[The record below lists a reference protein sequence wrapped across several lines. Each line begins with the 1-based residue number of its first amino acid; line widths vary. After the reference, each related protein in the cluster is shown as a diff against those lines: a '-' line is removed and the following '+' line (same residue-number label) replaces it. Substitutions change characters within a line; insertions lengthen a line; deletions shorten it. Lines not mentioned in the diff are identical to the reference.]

1 MGAGRDLFARRKDGS
16 EFLVEI
22 GLNPI
27 HTQDGLFVLTVIVD
41 ISARRQAEE
50 ALEKERA
57 FLRQVIDI
65 DPNFI
70 FAKDREG
77 RFTLVNQ
84 AVADAYGTTV
94 EGLIG
99 KTDADFNPNRDEVEY
114 FHRMDLEVI
123 DNLQERFVP
132 EEHFNR
138 RAGANS
144 LVADR

>member
-1 MGAGRDLFARRKDGS
+1 MGAGRDLFARRKDGG

-84 AVADAYGTTV
+84 AVADRLRHDGG
-94 EGLIG
+94 GL
-99 KTDADFNPNRDEVEY
+99 DR
-114 FHRMDLEVI
+114 
-123 DNLQERFVP
+123 Q
-132 EEHFNR
+132 NR
-138 RAGANS
+138 RGFQFPS
-144 LVADR
+144 R

>member
-1 MGAGRDLFARRKDGS
+1 M
-16 EFLVEI
+16 
-22 GLNPI
+22 
-27 HTQDGLFVLTVIVD
+27 LTAIVD
-41 ISARRQAEE
+41 ISERRRAEE

-94 EGLIG
+94 EELIG

-123 DNLQERFVP
+123 DNLQERFVA
-132 EEHFNR
+132 EEHLTDAR
-138 RAGANS
+138 EDP